1 MLIDAHAH
9 LNDKRFD
16 DDLEESLERA
26 RLADVQIIVNVGFD
40 MPSSRRAIEIAEA
53 HDGCYATV
61 CLHPHDS
68 KDLNKAL
75 LQEFRELCAHPKVVA
90 VGETGLD
97 FHYDNSPRDDQRR
110 VFTQFIA
117 LAGEAGLPLII
128 HDRDAHA
135 DCLDILD
142 KECAPAQKVVF
153 HCFSGNAEFAQEC
166 VARGHLLGVAG
177 TVTYPKEHKL
187 PAAVQAVGL
196 PHLVVETDCPYLAP
210 QFQRGRRN
218 EPSYIIATAARL
230 AELLGVTYEEC
241 AEATTANARGF
252 YGI

>member
-16 DDLEESLERA
+16 DDLEEALERA
-26 RLADVQIIVNVGFD
+26 QLADVQIIVNVGFD
-40 MPSSRRAIEIAEA
+40 MPSSRRAIEIADTHEN
-53 HDGCYATV
+53 CYATV

-68 KDLNKAL
+68 KDLNKTL

-90 VGETGLD
+90 IGETGLD

-110 VFTQFIA
+110 VFAQFVG
-117 LAGEAGLPLII
+117 LAGEVRLPLII
-128 HDRDAHA
+128 HDRDAHE
-135 DCLDILD
+135 DCLAILD
-142 KECAPAQKVVF
+142 KECAPGQKVVF
-153 HCFSGNAEFAQEC
+153 HCFSGTAEFAQEC

-177 TVTYPKEHKL
+177 TITYPKEHRL

-196 PHLVVETDCPYLAP
+196 RRLVVETDCPYLAP
-210 QFQRGRRN
+210 QIHRGRRN

-230 AELLGVTYEEC
+230 AELLGVSYEEC